1 MWGGGGRGRE
11 AADCSGRGRSG
22 SECKATWRCGRGP
35 VLSARQSS
43 PRASSPSPSSP
54 SSSPPPSSLFP
65 PSTPE
70 PCSCSRDD
78 IMTLPANDAFTLGL
92 PHDPARIGLR
102 SSSKIPFV
110 SGSKPRS
117 PSATSRRSAPPRQMS
132 VDLPDSP
139 SLRDSRSPPPHPN
152 SPPHSFPSSN
162 GPLNGSAL
170 RHRKK
175 PRTTPAIPS
184 SQLLANRT
192 NQKSPRPPVDW
203 EIPRKTLHSSI
214 GMFSSLA

>member
-1 MWGGGGRGRE
+1 MGDGDGRRPIAAGAGGV
-11 AADCSGRGRSG
+11 A
-22 SECKATWRCGRGP
+22 P
-35 VLSARQSS
+35 SARPRGGAAGTCFECS
-43 PRASSPSPSSP
+43 PKLTSRLVALALLPLILSTA
-54 SSSPPPSSLFP
+54 LFP
-65 PSTPE
+65 LPPFNPE

-214 GMFSSLA
+214 GTFSSLA